1 MGFFIEADL
10 IHDTRLFCMRLRI
23 DGIETM
29 SSGTPEGKQVKNI
42 ATTNRPDQNNT
53 LHAIPKLD

>member
-10 IHDTRLFCMRLRI
+10 IHDTRLLCTRLRV

-42 ATTNRPDQNNT
+42 ATTNRPNQSNT
-53 LHAIPKLD
+53 LYAF